1 VTRKGRDGLGA
12 LLALT
17 AATLTLWAPGEPV
30 LLVLAPLGLLLL
42 ALPPVRFGRMAA
54 GAVILGLA
62 LVGGASQPYSLL
74 IRGWALLLGAW
85 FVLFVVVLPRSGFI
99 SRALCALGATFGS
112 AALLLLFRRGG
123 LAAAD
128 WTVGRQFY
136 DAVAD
141 LLAVWTGAGVKAV
154 TDMADDFSR
163 AAELQAL
170 LHPALLGLASL
181 AGLAV
186 AWSLARRAP
195 EGARPLRP
203 LREFRFRDEL
213 VWLLIAG
220 IVLVV
225 LPLSSPAL
233 VRAGSNL
240 MAFMG
245 ALYALR
251 GVAVLLAVLGTPG
264 VGGVVLATLAT
275 LFIPPLVMVA
285 TVLVGLTDTW
295 LDLRARRASV
305 GPNA

>member
-1 VTRKGRDGLGA
+1 MTRKGRDGLGA

-17 AATLTLWAPGEPV
+17 AATLTLWAPGEPF
-30 LLVLAPLGLLLL
+30 LLILAPLGLLLL
-42 ALPPVRFGRMAA
+42 ALPPLRLGRVAA
-54 GAVILGLA
+54 GAVVLGLA
-62 LVGGASQPYSLL
+62 LVGGGSEPFSLL

-85 FVLFVVVLPRSGFI
+85 FVLLVVVLPRSGFI
-99 SRALCALGATFGS
+99 SRALGALGAAFAS
-112 AALLLLFRRGG
+112 AALLLLLRRGG
-123 LAAAD
+123 WAAAD

-141 LLAVWTGAGVKAV
+141 LLSVWTGAGVQAV
-154 TDMADDFSR
+154 TDLAGDFSR

-186 AWSLARRAP
+186 AWSLARRVP
-195 EGARPLRP
+195 DGVRPLRP

-213 VWLLIAG
+213 IWVLIAG

-245 ALYALR
+245 VLYALR

-264 VGGVVLATLAT
+264 VGGLLLAALAT

-295 LDLRARRASV
+295 LDLRARRASL

>member
-1 VTRKGRDGLGA
+1 MTRTGRDGLGA
-12 LLALT
+12 ILALT

-30 LLVLAPLGLLLL
+30 LLILAPLGLLLL
-42 ALPPVRFGRMAA
+42 ALPPFRVGRAVA
-54 GAVILGLA
+54 GVAVLALA
-62 LVGGASQPYSLL
+62 LVGAGQGAFPLL
-74 IRGWALLLGAW
+74 IRGWALLVGAW
-85 FVLFVVVLPRSGFI
+85 FVLLVLLLPRSPFL
-99 SRALCALGATFGS
+99 SRALGAVAGAFVS
-112 AALLLLFRRGG
+112 AALLLSLRRGG
-123 LAAAD
+123 WAAAD

-136 DAVAD
+136 DAVA
-141 LLAVWTGAGVKAV
+141 AVVSVWRGAGLEAV
-154 TDMADDFSR
+154 TELAADFSR

-170 LHPALLGLASL
+170 LHPALLGLASVS
-181 AGLAV
+181 GLAI
-186 AWSLARRAP
+186 AWSLARR
-195 EGARPLRP
+195 GADGLRP

-220 IVLVV
+220 IVLMV

-233 VRAGSNL
+233 VRAGANL

-264 VGGVVLATLAT
+264 VGGVFLAALATL
-275 LFIPPLVMVA
+275 LIPPLVMVA

-295 LDLRARRASV
+295 LDLRARRASL